1 MYIYTVCRGDSMV
14 WRICSYACV
23 DTVGVNKTFHISFN
37 TIPFVLARN
46 RTCNV
51 AELRA
56 ISRRLVQYRFVPFRF
71 VPRRLC
77 SSAAMSR
84 AIEAVTIAAASK
96 ENSFGNVGCFSVAPG
111 KVASGRSAS
120 CTARQSTPIYGK
132 QVSVYS
138 TRQYT
143 NRTPTT

>member
-1 MYIYTVCRGDSMV
+1 MLYIVY
-14 WRICSYACV
+14 
-23 DTVGVNKTFHISFN
+23 TVGVNKTFHISFN
-37 TIPFVLARN
+37 TIPFALARN
-46 RTCNV
+46 RTESACNV

-56 ISRRLVQYRFVPFRF
+56 ISRRLVQYCFVPFRF

-84 AIEAVTIAAASK
+84 PIEAVTIAAASK
-96 ENSFGNVGCFSVAPG
+96 ENAFGNVGCFSVAPG

-120 CTARQSTPIYGK
+120 CTVRQSTPIYGK

-143 NRTPTT
+143 NRTPTQPLT

>member
-1 MYIYTVCRGDSMV
+1 MTS
-14 WRICSYACV
+14 WRMGFRYSDMHESRLRQLPSGLYV
-23 DTVGVNKTFHISFN
+23 HVYH
-37 TIPFVLARN
+37 R
-46 RTCNV
+46 NV
-51 AELRA
+51 AELCA
-56 ISRRLVQYRFVPFRF
+56 ISCRFVQYRFVPFRF

-77 SSAAMSR
+77 SSAAMSC

-96 ENSFGNVGCFSVAPG
+96 ENAFGNVGCFSVAPG

-120 CTARQSTPIYGK
+120 CTTRQSTPIYGK

-143 NRTPTT
+143 NRTPTQPLT

>member
-1 MYIYTVCRGDSMV
+1 MV
-14 WRICSYACV
+14 QAHRTTSNLLESHHYR

-46 RTCNV
+46 RTESACNV

-77 SSAAMSR
+77 SSAANISCGIETV
-84 AIEAVTIAAASK
+84 AISAASK
-96 ENSFGNVGCFSVAPG
+96 ENAFGRVGCFSGSVAP
-111 KVASGRSAS
+111 ASSERQIGILFR
-120 CTARQSTPIYGK
+120 ARKSTPTCLLY
-132 QVSVYS
+132 
-138 TRQYT
+138 
-143 NRTPTT
+143 